1 MLLWVGRRMEGQ
13 SCCQTE
19 LLVFLPHNFAFGA
32 ALSLADREILQRA
45 FESQRW
51 IMTSKYAN
59 YFTVGRST
67 RIRSIALELKVL
79 RSCASL
85 PCLATF
91 QAQERSVAH
100 ELTMRHKFLFFPN
113 GI

>member
-1 MLLWVGRRMEGQ
+1 MEGQ
-13 SCCQTE
+13 SCCQNE

-67 RIRSIALELKVL
+67 RVHSIALELDKSSSFVWIT
-79 RSCASL
+79 SL
-85 PCLATF
+85 LGHVPGPGTKCGA
-91 QAQERSVAH
+91 
-100 ELTMRHKFLFFPN
+100 
-113 GI
+113 